1 MIPKRPKTYQTN
13 LKGSQWRNYQ
23 KKVKRDATINKFIKN
38 IPKYSVVLL
47 TILILF
53 CGIISGL
60 LGGIA
65 CLHTQKIKSNTP
77 DSKADID
84 HSNKKL
90 ITKRDVQSLIDSES
104 FVNLKEKSFGFVFN
118 EQNFRVETSLDVQLQ
133 QFMLDNL
140 DQSTARY
147 IGIVVMDPTTGRIL
161 SMVSYDKTDQH
172 NNPCIDNRFPAA
184 SIFKIVT
191 AAAAI
196 EKCNFNS
203 GSILKYNGRKHTLY
217 KSQLKKRTDRYTNR
231 ITFRDSFAQSVNPV
245 FGKIGALY
253 LGKTVLENYAEAFG
267 FNQNIDFEIPVAPN
281 SICLS
286 DEPYQ
291 WAEIASGFNHE
302 TTLSPLHGA
311 LITSA
316 ILNQGMLVEPTIVD
330 QITDETGQVLYR
342 SHLITLNQAIT
353 PESAKVVNNLMEA
366 TIISGT
372 CRKAFSGYQ
381 KDQILSKLNIGGK
394 SGSIDNEAHDARYD
408 WFVGFAEEKDGHEKL
423 AVSVIVAHEKY
434 IGTRASHYARIAM
447 RQYFRTYF
455 AKKDEEVP
463 FKTACRIDD

>member
-1 MIPKRPKTYQTN
+1 M
-13 LKGSQWRNYQ
+13 
-23 KKVKRDATINKFIKN
+23 
-38 IPKYSVVLL
+38 
-47 TILILF
+47 LILV

-65 CLHTQKIKSNTP
+65 CLHTQTLNKSNTP
-77 DSKADID
+77 DSKADIH
-84 HSNKKL
+84 HSHKKL

-118 EQNFRVETSLDVQLQ
+118 EQNFRVDTSLDVPLQ

-140 DQSTARY
+140 DQSTARH
-147 IGIVVMDPTTGRIL
+147 IGIVAMDPTTGRIL

-172 NNPCIDNRFPAA
+172 NNLCIDNRFPAA

-191 AAAAI
+191 ASAAI

-203 GSILKYNGRKHTLY
+203 GSILKYNGGKYTLY
-217 KSQLKKRTDRYTNR
+217 KSQLKKRSGYTNR

-291 WAEIASGFNHE
+291 LAEIASGFNHE

-311 LITSA
+311 LITSV
-316 ILNQGMLVEPTIVD
+316 ILNQGRLVEPTIVD

-342 SHLITLNQAIT
+342 SHLITINQAIK

-366 TIISGT
+366 TIKSGT
-372 CRKAFSGYQ
+372 CRKAFRGYQ

-394 SGSIDNEAHDARYD
+394 SGSIDNKAHDARYD

-423 AVSVIVAHEKY
+423 VISVIVAHEKY

-447 RQYFRTYF
+447 RQYFHTYF
-455 AKKDEEVP
+455 AKKDEKVP

>member
-1 MIPKRPKTYQTN
+1 MIPERPKTYQTN
-13 LKGSQWRNYQ
+13 FKGSNRRNYQ
-23 KKVKRDATINKFIKN
+23 RKLKRTAAINKFIKK

-47 TILILF
+47 TMLILV

-65 CLHTQKIKSNTP
+65 CHHTQTLKSNTP
-77 DSKADID
+77 DSKADIH
-84 HSNKKL
+84 HSHKKL

-118 EQNFRVETSLDVQLQ
+118 EQNFRVDTSLDVPLQ

-140 DQSTARY
+140 DQSSARY

-203 GSILKYNGRKHTLY
+203 GSILKYNGGKHTLY
-217 KSQLKKRTDRYTNR
+217 KSQLKKRNRYTNR

-253 LGKTVLENYAEAFG
+253 LGKNVLENYAEAFG

-281 SICLS
+281 SIYLS

-316 ILNQGMLVEPTIVD
+316 ILNQGRLVEPTIVD
-330 QITDETGQVLYR
+330 QITDKTGQVIYR

-353 PESAKVVNNLMEA
+353 PKSAKVVNNLMEA
-366 TIISGT
+366 TIRSGT
-372 CRKAFSGYQ
+372 CRKAFRGYQ

-394 SGSIDNEAHDARYD
+394 SGSIDNKAHDARYD

-423 AVSVIVAHEKY
+423 VISVIVAHEKY
-434 IGTRASHYARIAM
+434 ISTRASHYARIAM
-447 RQYFRTYF
+447 KQYFRTYF
-455 AKKDEEVP
+455 AKKDEKVP
-463 FKTACRIDD
+463 FKTAFRIDD